1 MTKCFTTL
9 EVERYKLGTLMA
21 KYILSKSTTL
31 QNRFLIVGDSK
42 IISKPENQKMIRNS
56 INIPQGPVTA
66 NTAVTAVYSS
76 HEVEYGS
83 INCDIYINSK
93 EKKKPTRFYYITSNS
108 LNHIEVE
115 SLITD
120 IDNLGQKT
128 GKFKIT
134 SGKICFHAL
143 GNTENKNS
151 GYIGKSSKMSD
162 KKVEANLR
170 KEFKKWNNSFTFDV
184 SNGTYEVF
192 QHDFH
197 YEEFDFEHHDT
208 MFCIKKLL

>member
-1 MTKCFTTL
+1 MNKF
-9 EVERYKLGTLMA
+9 V
-21 KYILSKSTTL
+21 LSKSTKL

-42 IISKPENQKMIRNS
+42 IISKPENQKLIRNS
-56 INIPQGPVTA
+56 KVIPGMPDTV
-66 NTAVTAVYSS
+66 NTKVTAVYSS
-76 HEVEYGS
+76 YEIEYGG

-108 LNHIEVE
+108 LHHTEVE
-115 SLITD
+115 SLITE
-120 IDNLGQKT
+120 IDNAGQQT
-128 GKFKIT
+128 GKIKVV

-151 GYIGKSSKMSD
+151 GYIGETSKIKN
-162 KKVEANLR
+162 KKVEANV
-170 KEFKKWNNSFTFDV
+170 KKTFKKWNNSFTFNV
-184 SNGTYEVF
+184 PNGTYEIF

-208 MFCIKKLL
+208 MFSVKKSKRD

>member
-1 MTKCFTTL
+1 
-9 EVERYKLGTLMA
+9 MA

-42 IISKPENQKMIRNS
+42 IISKPENQKKIRNS
-56 INIPQGPVTA
+56 INIPEMPDTA
-66 NTAVTAVYSS
+66 NTKVTVVYSS
-76 HEVEYGS
+76 YEIEYGS

-108 LNHIEVE
+108 LNHTEVE

-128 GKFKIT
+128 GKIKIT

-197 YEEFDFEHHDT
+197 YEEFDFEHRDT

>member
-1 MTKCFTTL
+1 MTKCLTTL

-108 LNHIEVE
+108 LNHTEVE

-151 GYIGKSSKMSD
+151 GYIGKSSKKSD

>member
-1 MTKCFTTL
+1 MNKF
-9 EVERYKLGTLMA
+9 
-21 KYILSKSTTL
+21 ILSKSTTL

-56 INIPQGPVTA
+56 INIPEGPVTA
-66 NTAVTAVYSS
+66 NTGVTAVYSS
-76 HEVEYGS
+76 YEIEYGS

-108 LNHIEVE
+108 LNHTEVE

-120 IDNLGQKT
+120 INNAAQKT
-128 GKFKIT
+128 GKIKIV
-134 SGKICFHAL
+134 SGKICFHVL

-151 GYIGKSSKMSD
+151 GYIGVASKIKN
-162 KKVEANLR
+162 KKVEANVR
-170 KEFKKWNNSFTFDV
+170 KTFKKWNNSFTFNV
-184 SNGTYEVF
+184 PNGNYEIF

-197 YEEFDFEHHDT
+197 YEEFAFEHHDT
-208 MFCIKKLL
+208 MFSVKKKL